1 MKLCG
6 IVAEF
11 NPLTNGHDYF
21 LKEVKKICGC
31 EIAIIMSGNF
41 AQRGEIAI
49 LDKFT
54 RAKHAILC
62 GADVVI
68 ELPVCFTLS
77 SAPYFAMGGVKIL
90 SDIGIDSLAF
100 GVKTKNPNILIEIA
114 KLKTNEDSKISARI
128 LSLMKAGQTYSK
140 ALTQTYKESFSHLS
154 SEFDEIFSEPNNILA
169 IEYLSEIY
177 KNNLQ
182 IEPILINRQDSGY
195 NQNKIKSTSIDGKR
209 KKIVNAT
216 FIRSQVESNK
226 FSLTKKLV
234 PDFVFDDLKDSKDSS
249 AKTKLDA
256 LIVSTLRNFEPKDLE
271 EFADFNTALSSLVNK
286 NASLFSSV
294 DEISDALQSKCYRRS
309 RIKRLLLLPFFSIKK
324 GFTKILEKPYAI
336 NVLAVAKDKKDFLS
350 SLKKTSKANLI
361 VSLSDKKKVP
371 ESQSE
376 FIRQNQLGTDL
387 YNICTGK
394 PKQTDKTIFV

>member
-31 EIAIIMSGNF
+31 EIAVIMSGNF

-77 SAPYFAMGGVKIL
+77 SAPYFANGGVKIL

-100 GVKTKNPNILIEIA
+100 GVKTKDPNILIEIA
-114 KLKTNEDSKISARI
+114 KLKTNEDSKISAHI
-128 LSLMKAGQTYSK
+128 LSLMKAGQTYSR

-154 SEFDEIFSEPNNILA
+154 QEFDEIFSEPNNILA

-182 IEPILINRQDSGY
+182 IEPIFINRQDSGY
-195 NQNKIKSTSIDGKR
+195 NQNKIKSTIINGKR

-216 FIRSQVESNK
+216 FIRRQVESSK

-234 PDFVFDDLKDSKDSS
+234 PDFVFDDLKEFKDSS

-256 LIVSTLRNFEPKDLE
+256 LIVSTLRKFEQKDLE
-271 EFADFNTALSSLVNK
+271 EFADFNTSLACLVNK
-286 NASLFSSV
+286 NASLFSSI

-309 RIKRLLLLPFFSIKK
+309 RIKRLLLIPFFSIKK
-324 GFTKILEKPYAI
+324 EFTKILEKPYSI
-336 NVLAVAKDKKDFLS
+336 NVLAVAKNKKDFIS

-387 YNICTGK
+387 YNVCTGK
-394 PKQTDKTIFV
+394 PKQTDKTVFV